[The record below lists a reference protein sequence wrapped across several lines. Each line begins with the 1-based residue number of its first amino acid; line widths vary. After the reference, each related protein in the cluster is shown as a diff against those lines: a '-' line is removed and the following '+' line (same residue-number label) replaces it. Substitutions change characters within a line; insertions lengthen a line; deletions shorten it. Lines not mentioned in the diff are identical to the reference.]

1 MHQAKLILDT
11 VTSRRYLGLLLIG
24 FLSLPV
30 GVISGGAHKQTPA
43 PTKGHKSMDNAVRD
57 VTLSCQPELLPG
69 KLKINYTVS
78 VSKSTNSDVY
88 VLDVLPT
95 ANLETRQPLA
105 DLAVVY
111 LSWKAP
117 ATAHILKGIPPLPV
131 GRRVLV
137 RRMPLGTK
145 IAPGG
150 KLERTFELP
159 LPLIEQGPY
168 DPPLKRESY
177 DGVEVNELLLTVQFV
192 RSTLEGF
199 NAQPVA
205 HGPDLYYVRAR
216 FLVDRAESLNCDFHF
231 GPIEL
236 LRRKEG
242 FTRV

>member
-1 MHQAKLILDT
+1 MRQAKMILDS
-11 VTSRRYLGLLLIG
+11 SRRYLGILLIG
-24 FLSLPV
+24 ILSLPA
-30 GVISGGAHKQTPA
+30 GAMSGANTRRQTPA
-43 PTKGHKSMDNAVRD
+43 PTKGHKSMDNAARD
-57 VTLSCQPELLPG
+57 VTLSCHPELLPG

-78 VSKSTNSDVY
+78 VSKTTNSDIY

-105 DLAVVY
+105 DLSVVY

-117 ATAHILKGIPPLPV
+117 AIAHILKGIPPLPV

-168 DPPLKRESY
+168 DPPLKSEEY
-177 DGVEVNELLLTVQFV
+177 DRVEVNELLVTLQFV
-192 RSTLEGF
+192 RSTLE
-199 NAQPVA
+199 
-205 HGPDLYYVRAR
+205 
-216 FLVDRAESLNCDFHF
+216 
-231 GPIEL
+231 
-236 LRRKEG
+236 
-242 FTRV
+242 